1 MALERDTLTAMA
13 AFVAAVN
20 AGSFS
25 GAATKLGMTP
35 SGVSK
40 LVARLEERL
49 NGRLFN
55 RSTRRMKLTDLGA
68 LYFERARRIL
78 EDLDALE
85 TVMEERDDVPRG
97 VLRVTA
103 PVVLGHVRVLP
114 VAVAFRKAFPEVRV
128 DLLLVDRVV
137 DLIEERIDLA
147 IRMTATPPQASVA
160 KKLGDDVRCLCAS
173 PDYFTRRGR
182 PALPRDLTDHDCL
195 AFYLGA
201 STDGPTVPWILR
213 SESGKPLA
221 FRTQGPMQINNTLS
235 LRDAALAGLGI
246 ADLPRYLVGADLDA
260 GRLQTVL
267 DEFIV
272 VERAV
277 YAVYAPGRPTPA
289 KVREFVKVLADHFD
303 ERPHLGQT
311 RRQSHRP
318 IAPKR
323 G

>member
-1 MALERDTLTAMA
+1 MALERDTLTAMT

-49 NGRLFN
+49 TVRLFH
-55 RSTRRMKLTDLGA
+55 RSTRRMRLTELGA

-85 TVMEERDDVPRG
+85 TMMEERDDVPRG

-103 PVVLGHVRVLP
+103 PVVLGHVRALP
-114 VAVAFRKAFPEVRV
+114 AVVAFRKAFPDVRI

-137 DLIEERIDLA
+137 DLVEERIDLA
-147 IRMTATPPQASVA
+147 IRMTANPPQGSVA
-160 KKLGDDVRCLCAS
+160 KKLCDDVRCLCAS
-173 PDYFTRRGR
+173 PDYFARRGR
-182 PALPRDLTDHDCL
+182 PARPRDLTDHDCL
-195 AFYLGA
+195 AFCLGA
-201 STDGPTVPWILR
+201 STDGPTVPWIFR
-213 SESGKPLA
+213 SEGGKPLA
-221 FRTQGPMQINNTLS
+221 FRTGGPMQINNTLS

-246 ADLPRYLVGADLDA
+246 ADLPRYLVGADLRA

-267 DEFIV
+267 EEFMV

-277 YAVYAPGRPTPA
+277 YAVYPPGRPTPA
-289 KVREFVKVLADHFD
+289 KVREFVKVLAA
-303 ERPHLGQT
+303 HLDD
-311 RRQSHRP
+311 RRD
-318 IAPKR
+318 APRSR